1 MSEYKYTPTTWI
13 GGKTIGTADV
23 MNNIEDGIA
32 KAHERLDNI
41 GDISSGGG
49 SVIVG
54 FSSVF
59 ENQWV
64 GKIWNVLGD
73 SITEVNYHTSKQYHQ
88 FAKDI
93 LGISKINNYGI
104 SGTTIARKN
113 SSDNTAMVE
122 RYKNMDNNADLITV
136 AGGINDLGFHI
147 PMGDFD
153 STDETTFYGA
163 LHSLCKGLITKYPTK
178 TIIFITPA
186 LQAGYYPSP
195 NNQGNVSRDYANA
208 IIQVCNYYSIPV
220 FDNNRLSGITP
231 TIPVSKS
238 TYTTDGLHWN
248 LAGHERV
255 GTKLAQFIMYG
266 GNTLV
271 YNPNAGGNTGEG
283 NGGSND
289 GNNGRYTTKNII
301 GKKYVVKGMQ
311 HGQYHLTILL
321 PKNNY
326 SNGTNIFVAMELTP
340 TNCTLGS
347 GATLFSDTS
356 GELTNSSFAG
366 TVSNACTSLGDIN
379 NFSVSYTLNTN
390 VSNHYLK
397 VPIPIKPIDS
407 NIETSFIVNKI
418 ETYVDNK
425 LVDVELPIGGF
436 FATEQFEIK

>member
-1 MSEYKYTPTTWI
+1 MSKYKYKPTTWI

-23 MNNIEDGIA
+23 MNNIEDGIV
-32 KAHERLDNI
+32 KAHERLDNL
-41 GDISSGGG
+41 GDISGGETNGNVG
-49 SVIVG
+49 S
-54 FSSVF
+54 SSVF

-64 GKIWNVLGD
+64 GKVWNVLGD

-93 LGISKINNYGI
+93 LGISKVNNYGI

-113 SSDNTAMVE
+113 LSDNTAMVE

-186 LQAGYYPSP
+186 LQAGYFSSP

-231 TIPVSKS
+231 TIPASKS

-271 YNPNAGGNTGEG
+271 YNLNADE
-283 NGGSND
+283 
-289 GNNGRYTTKNII
+289 GNNGGDTDENTPIIEHTTKNII
-301 GKKYVVKGMQ
+301 GKKYVIKGTQ
-311 HGQYHLTILL
+311 HAQHHFTILL

-326 SNGTNIFVAMELTP
+326 SSGTNIFVAMELTP
-340 TNCTLGS
+340 TNCNLGS
-347 GATLFSDTS
+347 GATLFSDAS
-356 GELTNSSFAG
+356 GELTNGSFVG
-366 TVSNACTSLGDIN
+366 TVSGACTLLGNIN

-390 VSNHYLK
+390 VSNYYLK
-397 VPIPIKPIDS
+397 IPIPIKPIDL
-407 NIETSFIVNKI
+407 NIETSFIANKI
-418 ETYVDNK
+418 EVYADNE
-425 LVDVELPIGGF
+425 LIDVELPVGGF
-436 FATEQFEIK
+436 FSVEQFEVK